1 MDKLLKREIAAILK
15 RASRDFQ
22 EAYQCSLKKP
32 LIPQRMMREEVGDHA
47 FPETAYEENP
57 GKYFVRRKCHENI

>member
-1 MDKLLKREIAAILK
+1 MDKLLKRDIAAILK
-15 RASRDFQ
+15 RVSRDFQ

-47 FPETAYEENP
+47 FPETA
-57 GKYFVRRKCHENI
+57 GLW